1 MKKNNNGIGIIV
13 RLFGREFKV
22 DLSFSSNII
31 TNNTQPKTV
40 NKNFSKGVDK
50 KIFGKVKNFKNCNN
64 FDNMVSTVET
74 TLKKLPN
81 NVFNDIK
88 GLFDNI
94 NNLSNEDRQ
103 SKKNLMSEKDSQNAL
118 SDIENE
124 IDEIDKNVIGHL
136 SSDIGRV
143 LNNAEIVESNPN
155 DKGIPIEVDN
165 NNK

>member
-31 TNNTQPKTV
+31 TNNTQPK
-40 NKNFSKGVDK
+40 
-50 KIFGKVKNFKNCNN
+50 
-64 FDNMVSTVET
+64 
-74 TLKKLPN
+74 
-81 NVFNDIK
+81 
-88 GLFDNI
+88 
-94 NNLSNEDRQ
+94 LSNEDRQ